1 MRGTHEKVL
10 LEKYYFYL
18 LFKFFFFINFDAVV
32 FNEIFF
38 GTKTFDFQKKM
49 LESMRNFCFM
59 RILITLEILILITFE
74 IFLM

>member
-38 GTKTFDFQKKM
+38 GIKTFDFQKK
-49 LESMRNFCFM
+49 MRNFCFM

>member
-38 GTKTFDFQKKM
+38 GIKTFDFQKKK
-49 LESMRNFCFM
+49 CFSP
-59 RILITLEILILITFE
+59 
-74 IFLM
+74 

>member
-38 GTKTFDFQKKM
+38 GIKTFDFQKKN
-49 LESMRNFCFM
+49 E
-59 RILITLEILILITFE
+59 E
-74 IFLM
+74 FLFHEDFNYIGNLDFNHV

>member
-18 LFKFFFFINFDAVV
+18 LFKFFFFYFDAVV

-38 GTKTFDFQKKM
+38 GIKTFDFLKKM
-49 LESMRNFCFM
+49 L
-59 RILITLEILILITFE
+59 
-74 IFLM
+74 

>member
-18 LFKFFFFINFDAVV
+18 LFKFFLFFINFDAVV

-38 GTKTFDFQKKM
+38 GIKTFDF
-49 LESMRNFCFM
+49 
-59 RILITLEILILITFE
+59 
-74 IFLM
+74 

>member
-18 LFKFFFFINFDAVV
+18 LFKFFINFDAVV

-38 GTKTFDFQKKM
+38 GIKTFDFQKKM

-59 RILITLEILILITFE
+59 RILITLEILILITFK

>member
-18 LFKFFFFINFDAVV
+18 LFKFFLFFINFDAVV

-38 GTKTFDFQKKM
+38 GIKTFDFQKKNA
-49 LESMRNFCFM
+49 LVHEEFLFHENFNYIGNPDFNHV
-59 RILITLEILILITFE
+59 
-74 IFLM
+74 

>member
-38 GTKTFDFQKKM
+38 ASRHLIFKKKM
-49 LESMRNFCFM
+49 L
-59 RILITLEILILITFE
+59 
-74 IFLM
+74 

>member
-18 LFKFFFFINFDAVV
+18 LFKFFFFNFDAVV

-38 GTKTFDFQKKM
+38 GIKTFDLKKKNA
-49 LESMRNFCFM
+49 LVHE
-59 RILITLEILILITFE
+59 E
-74 IFLM
+74 FLFHEDFNNIGNPDFNHV

>member
-18 LFKFFFFINFDAVV
+18 LFKFFINFDAVV

-38 GTKTFDFQKKM
+38 GIKTFDFQKKN
-49 LESMRNFCFM
+49 E
-59 RILITLEILILITFE
+59 E
-74 IFLM
+74 FLFHEDFNYIGNPDFNHV

>member
-18 LFKFFFFINFDAVV
+18 LFKFFFFNFDAVV

-38 GTKTFDFQKKM
+38 GIKTFDLKKKM
-49 LESMRNFCFM
+49 L
-59 RILITLEILILITFE
+59 
-74 IFLM
+74 

>member
-18 LFKFFFFINFDAVV
+18 LFFFFNFDAVL

-38 GTKTFDFQKKM
+38 GIKTFDLKKK
-49 LESMRNFCFM
+49 CFSP
-59 RILITLEILILITFE
+59 
-74 IFLM
+74 

>member
-32 FNEIFF
+32 FNENFF
-38 GTKTFDFQKKM
+38 GIKTFDFPKKKNA
-49 LESMRNFCFM
+49 LVHE
-59 RILITLEILILITFE
+59 E
-74 IFLM
+74 FLFHEDFNNIGNPDFNHV